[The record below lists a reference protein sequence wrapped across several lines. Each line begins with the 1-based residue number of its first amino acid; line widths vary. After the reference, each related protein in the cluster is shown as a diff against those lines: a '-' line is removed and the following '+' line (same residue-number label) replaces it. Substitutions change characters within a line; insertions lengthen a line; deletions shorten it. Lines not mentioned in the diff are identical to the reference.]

1 MNETELELYEWKL
14 GSGLPMGGF
23 GSRSFQKPCLKRV
36 RFLDLAV
43 LEKYTGLW
51 KYFQTLLMMEGFLHH
66 LQNNIENPK
75 MPMKYKTLFIVRI
88 NDRYTPLKLNMEPEN
103 QPLEKEIPFGNHH
116 FQIPCLTLGAYTDIP
131 WTSLMKRK
139 PCGWVYTHNLP
150 SLSDSYRMILHVGVI
165 LQLPPCL
172 SIFHL
177 ESMYGIFTFVLMVVF
192 CFCMVD
198 SR

>member
-103 QPLEKEIPFGNHH
+103 HLLEKGIPGIPNLETHH
-116 FQIPCLTLGAYTDIP
+116 FQVPAVQLFG
-131 WTSLMKRK
+131 
-139 PCGWVYTHNLP
+139 VYRF
-150 SLSDSYRMILHVGVI
+150 SEG
-165 LQLPPCL
+165 
-172 SIFHL
+172 
-177 ESMYGIFTFVLMVVF
+177 
-192 CFCMVD
+192 
-198 SR
+198 

>member
-131 WTSLMKRK
+131 
-139 PCGWVYTHNLP
+139 
-150 SLSDSYRMILHVGVI
+150 
-165 LQLPPCL
+165 
-172 SIFHL
+172 
-177 ESMYGIFTFVLMVVF
+177 
-192 CFCMVD
+192 
-198 SR
+198 